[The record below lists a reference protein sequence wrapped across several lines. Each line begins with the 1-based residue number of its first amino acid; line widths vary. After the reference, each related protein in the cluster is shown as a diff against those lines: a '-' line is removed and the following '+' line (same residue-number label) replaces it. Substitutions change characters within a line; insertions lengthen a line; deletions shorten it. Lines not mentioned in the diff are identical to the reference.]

1 MNTCVKPREALSKL
15 TAKNFPEISNETL
28 RDSITELA
36 ACITVATAHLLK
48 LIAELDRR
56 QAWGDWGLKSC
67 AHWLNWQCGIDLG
80 AAREKVRVARALEA
94 LPLISD
100 AFGNGE
106 VSYSKVRAMTR
117 VANASN
123 EEYLLM
129 IARHG
134 TAAHMED
141 LVRGYR
147 RVQRNQALENA
158 NKAHAERSLSWHWDE
173 DGALVI
179 RARLPAE
186 AGAVVLKALTA
197 ATDELNT
204 EDYKQDVSAET
215 CIGDEVDAGQP
226 TASAKRADSLAHVC
240 EDYLASPTQPHRSA
254 DRYQVMIDVKHPVIS
269 DEALAARIQDGP
281 CISES
286 TVERLCCDSSV
297 IAIKTAGDGEVLDVG
312 RKQRT
317 VPTALRRA
325 LAHRDN
331 GCRFPG
337 CTTKRHVDAHH
348 IQHWS
353 KGGHTKLDNLVLLC
367 RHHHRLVHEGGYQV
381 VFHERG
387 RLDFLTP
394 QGAKIPTAIQTTQ
407 PTANVHQM
415 VAQSGKHVS
424 AETLIPQWA
433 GERMDLGMA
442 VDGLISRADRH
453 RSI

>member
-1 MNTCVKPREALSKL
+1 MNVCVKSRAARRNV

-28 RDSITELA
+28 RESITELA
-36 ACITVATAHLLK
+36 ACITVATAQLLK

-80 AAREKVRVARALEA
+80 AAREKVRVARALET

-106 VSYSKVRAMTR
+106 ISYSKVRAMTR
-117 VANASN
+117 VADASN

-141 LVRGYR
+141 LVRAYR
-147 RVQRNQALENA
+147 RVQKNQALENA
-158 NKAHAERSLSWHWDE
+158 NKVHAERSLSWHWDE
-173 DGALVI
+173 DGSLVI

-186 AGAVVLKALTA
+186 AGAMVLKALAA
-197 ATDELNT
+197 ATDELHT
-204 EDYKQDVSAET
+204 ENSQTNVSAET
-215 CIGDEVDAGQP
+215 CFGDGLDVGQP
-226 TASAKRADSLAHVC
+226 TASAKRADTLAHVC
-240 EDYLASPTQPHRSA
+240 EDYLANPTQPHRST
-254 DRYQVMIDVKHPVIS
+254 DRYQVMIDVQHPFIS
-269 DEALAARIQDGP
+269 DEALAARLQDGP
-281 CISES
+281 RLSES

-297 IAIKTAGDGEVLDVG
+297 IKIQTDGQGDVLDIG

-325 LAHRDN
+325 LEYRDK

-337 CTTKRHVDAHH
+337 CTAKRHVDAHH
-348 IQHWS
+348 IQHWA

-381 VFHERG
+381 VSHEPG
-387 RLDFLTP
+387 RIDFFTP
-394 QGAKIPTAIQTTQ
+394 QGATIRTAIQTTKPAISVQ
-407 PTANVHQM
+407 HI
-415 VAQSGKHVS
+415 VARSGKHVS

-433 GERMDLGMA
+433 GERIDLGMA
-442 VDGLISRADRH
+442 VEGLITRPN
-453 RSI
+453 

>member
-1 MNTCVKPREALSKL
+1 MNTSVKPPQTLGNFTAEDVSK
-15 TAKNFPEISNETL
+15 ISNETL
-28 RDSITELA
+28 RASITELA
-36 ACITVATAHLLK
+36 ACITVATAQLLK

-80 AAREKVRVARALEA
+80 AAREKVRVARALET
-94 LPLISD
+94 LPLISH

-117 VANASN
+117 VADTSN

-147 RVQRNQALENA
+147 RVQRNEDREKA
-158 NKAHAERSLSWHWDE
+158 NKIHETRSLSWHWDE
-173 DGALVI
+173 DGSLI
-179 RARLPAE
+179 IQARLPTE
-186 AGAVVLKALTA
+186 AGAVVLKALA
-197 ATDELNT
+197 AASDQLNA
-204 EDYKQDVSAET
+204 ENFQANVSAET
-215 CIGDEVDAGQP
+215 CIGETVDVEQP

-240 EDYLASPTQPHRSA
+240 EDYLATPDQAHRAA
-254 DRYQVMIDVKHPVIS
+254 DRYQVMIDVKHVDVP
-269 DEALAARIQDGP
+269 DELVTARLKDGP
-281 CISES
+281 PLNED

-297 IAIKTAGDGEVLDVG
+297 IKIQTDGQGEVLDIG

-325 LAHRDN
+325 LEYRDK

-337 CTTKRHVDAHH
+337 CTAKRHVDAHH
-348 IQHWS
+348 IHHWA

-381 VFHERG
+381 VSHEPG
-387 RLDFLTP
+387 RIDFFTP
-394 QGAKIPTAIQTTQ
+394 QGAKIRTAIQTTKPAISVQ
-407 PTANVHQM
+407 HI

-442 VDGLISRADRH
+442 VEGLITRPN
-453 RSI
+453 